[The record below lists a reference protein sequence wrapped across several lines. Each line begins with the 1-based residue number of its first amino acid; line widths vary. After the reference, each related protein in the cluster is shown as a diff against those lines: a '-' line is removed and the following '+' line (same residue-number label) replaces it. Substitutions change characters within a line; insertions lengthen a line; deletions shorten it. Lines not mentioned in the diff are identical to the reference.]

1 MNNINI
7 KIKRLDENVKLPY
20 CGSQDAAMW
29 DLYANI
35 DKSIY
40 IFPHTT
46 QMIGTGLFM
55 EIPKEYWGGIFP
67 RSGLA
72 SRQGLRPA
80 NCVGVIDSD
89 YRGEIIVAIHND
101 SNDSCVIHPQERI
114 AQFAL
119 LPKYNLT
126 FEEVDELNET
136 ARGEGG
142 FGSSGNK

>member
-7 KIKRLDENVKLPY
+7 KVKKLDENAKLPY

-29 DLYANI
+29 DLYANV
-35 DKSIY
+35 DKNTY
-40 IFPHTT
+40 IWPHHT
-46 QMIGTGLFM
+46 QMIGTGLAI
-55 EIPKEYWGGIFP
+55 EIPKDYWGGIFP
-67 RSGLA
+67 RSGIA
-72 SRQGLRPA
+72 SKKSLRPA

-89 YRGEIIVAIHND
+89 YRGQVKVAIHND
-101 SNDSCVIHPQERI
+101 SDSMKKIEPYERI

-136 ARGEGG
+136 TRGEGG